1 MKKQICLIALALVAA
16 LAVPIGASAQEQAT
30 TSGAG
35 QHARYRFVDLG
46 TFGGPDSI
54 VEFFEPGVI
63 NNAGS
68 VVGGADTAIPDPYF
82 PNCFSPNCV
91 VQHAFKFKHGVL
103 HDLGALPGTNS
114 SFPWWVNE
122 RGWVAGAS
130 QNGVIDPLTSG
141 PELKAVLWK
150 EGQIIDLG
158 TLGGNQSAAFGVN
171 NEGQITGAAL
181 NTVPDPWGLIYP
193 FGTQTRAFLWQN
205 GAMHDIGTLG
215 GPDAVGLYI
224 NDRGHVGGA
233 SFTSDIPDPD
243 TGMPPVEP
251 FLWDGRKMRDLGT
264 LGGAYGQV
272 LGLNNRDQVIGDSS
286 TADTPGACLIA
297 DLGCHAFLWERG
309 VLKDLGTLGGTFSIP
324 IVVNE
329 KGDVVGAANTSNDE
343 TVRAVRW
350 RNGAIHDLGGVEG
363 DPCSW
368 AWGQNNKGQIV
379 GISVPMCDLSL
390 APRAFL
396 WEDGEMID
404 LRTRIPADSNFQL
417 VYAEAINERGE
428 ITGIG
433 VPPGISPADVESL
446 GHAFVLIPCNRN
458 DTQGCEDR
466 GQGTT
471 ALAQSTPAAATTSS
485 TNATHNKVTPEMM
498 AAFRARLLA
507 RQHRAVGAW
516 PRK

>member
-1 MKKQICLIALALVAA
+1 
-16 LAVPIGASAQEQAT
+16 
-30 TSGAG
+30 
-35 QHARYRFVDLG
+35 
-46 TFGGPDSI
+46 
-54 VEFFEPGVI
+54 
-63 NNAGS
+63 
-68 VVGGADTAIPDPYF
+68 
-82 PNCFSPNCV
+82 
-91 VQHAFKFKHGVL
+91 
-103 HDLGALPGTNS
+103 
-114 SFPWWVNE
+114 
-122 RGWVAGAS
+122 
-130 QNGVIDPLTSG
+130 
-141 PELKAVLWK
+141 
-150 EGQIIDLG
+150 
-158 TLGGNQSAAFGVN
+158 
-171 NEGQITGAAL
+171 
-181 NTVPDPWGLIYP
+181 
-193 FGTQTRAFLWQN
+193 
-205 GAMHDIGTLG
+205 
-215 GPDAVGLYI
+215 
-224 NDRGHVGGA
+224 
-233 SFTSDIPDPD
+233 
-243 TGMPPVEP
+243 
-251 FLWDGRKMRDLGT
+251 
-264 LGGAYGQV
+264 
-272 LGLNNRDQVIGDSS
+272 
-286 TADTPGACLIA
+286 
-297 DLGCHAFLWERG
+297 

-368 AWGQNNKGQIV
+368 SWGQNNKGQIV

-485 TNATHNKVTPEMM
+485 TNVTHNKVTPEMM